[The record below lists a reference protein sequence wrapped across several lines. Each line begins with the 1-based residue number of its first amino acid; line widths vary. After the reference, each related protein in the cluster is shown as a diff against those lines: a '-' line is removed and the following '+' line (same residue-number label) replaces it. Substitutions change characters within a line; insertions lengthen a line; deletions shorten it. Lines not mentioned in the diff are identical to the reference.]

1 MAESQ
6 PEGESTIRDTAIPI
20 RGQCRS
26 VDVNDHVVATNSG
39 RDVVEPGLV
48 AVRAHSLHDL

>member
-1 MAESQ
+1 VAESQ